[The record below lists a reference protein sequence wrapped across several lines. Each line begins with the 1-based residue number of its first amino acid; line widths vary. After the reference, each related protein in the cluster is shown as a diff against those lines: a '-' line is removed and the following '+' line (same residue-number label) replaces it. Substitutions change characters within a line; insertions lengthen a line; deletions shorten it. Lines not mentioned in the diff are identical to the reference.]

1 MSVQLVAVIFFEG
14 VICMF
19 CSVCLTVR
27 EVHVDSVLSF
37 ISVNICCCPVDFT
50 TVDIFSYE
58 TH

>member
-1 MSVQLVAVIFFEG
+1 MSVQLVAVIFFEV

-37 ISVNICCCPVDFT
+37 FCP
-50 TVDIFSYE
+50 IFFLFFFVGM
-58 TH
+58 